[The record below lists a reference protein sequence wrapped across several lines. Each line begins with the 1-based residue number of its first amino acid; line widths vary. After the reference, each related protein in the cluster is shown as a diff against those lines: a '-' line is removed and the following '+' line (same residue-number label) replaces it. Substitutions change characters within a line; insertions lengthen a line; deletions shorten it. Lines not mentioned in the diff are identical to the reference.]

1 MIYDFIALDFETA
14 TSEHHSACSLGLVF
28 VKGSKVVDSKYYLI
42 KPPVDF
48 APYNT
53 KIHGLDAETVKNA
66 PTFKEVWEE
75 IQPLIKNTLL
85 VAHAAKFDIS
95 VLVACCHFYQLPLP
109 HFQYVD
115 SIDLFR
121 AAYPRHQKSSLDY
134 CSNTLDISLENHHD
148 ALEDA
153 TACAYIAIKSIRR
166 IKRFPLAKMIVA
178 FQSIDIK
185 TSDVSFRLTNLDPGH
200 PLYGKEVTLLGEM
213 LSEKGNLKIEYKTKV
228 DAPTNRKP

>member
-28 VKGSKVVDSKYYLI
+28 VKGSKIVNTKYYLI
-42 KPPVDF
+42 KPPMDF
-48 APYNT
+48 TPYNT
-53 KIHGLDAETVKNA
+53 KIHGLDARAVKDA
-66 PTFKEVWEE
+66 PTFKEVWED

-85 VAHAAKFDIS
+85 IAHAAKFDIS
-95 VLVACCHFYQLPLP
+95 VLVASCHFYNLPLP

-134 CSNTLDISLENHHD
+134 CATTLDIPLENHHD

-153 TACAYIAIKSIRR
+153 VACAHIAIKSIKR

-185 TSDVSFRLTNLDPGH
+185 TSDVSFTLTNLDPDH
-200 PLYGKEVTLLGEM
+200 PLYGKEVILRGGM
-213 LSEKGNLKIEYKTKV
+213 ISEKGNLKIEYKTKV
-228 DAPTNRKP
+228 DAPTNRR